1 MRILLQPN
9 QTIYSTAPVVGG
21 KRKWQLEKQL
31 VISRPKTQQGI
42 TGSVAIWYKTDNI
55 QGKKNRQEKSDK

>member
-1 MRILLQPN
+1 M
-9 QTIYSTAPVVGG
+9 

-31 VISRPKTQQGI
+31 VMSRQTQQGI

-55 QGKKNRQEKSDK
+55 QGKNKQTREKGDQLHVTLINICDE

>member
-1 MRILLQPN
+1 M
-9 QTIYSTAPVVGG
+9 

-31 VISRPKTQQGI
+31 VISRQTQQGI

-55 QGKKNRQEKSDK
+55 QGKNKQTREKGDQLHVTLINIYDK